1 MTKHHEEIANSTW
14 FLLVGDKILLLAL
27 FIFFAPALWALRT
40 FHSGQIVVG
49 ALAFATW
56 AGVDAWALWE
66 LNRWNYLRL
75 RISVLCTLLGLAA
88 AILGIW
94 SN

>member
-14 FLLVGDKILLLAL
+14 FLLVGDKVLLLAL
-27 FIFFAPALWALRT
+27 FIFFAPAVWALRT

-56 AGVDAWALWE
+56 AGFDAWALWE
-66 LNRWNYLRL
+66 LNRRNYLRL
-75 RISVLCTLLGLAA
+75 RISVPSTLLGLAA